1 MTVHKKRKIL
11 KEEKKNGGREKRK
24 KKQGRQFVPFIEPVK
39 ANSVMLMKRSIINE
53 ANYPWC
59 RRDRSALK
67 LYSTVWPTARFR
79 CTRSPET
86 RLSTR
91 DPRCISLF
99 PSFILLPLSLSSSFS
114 TSKALNCRN
123 GTTSNISSFFFF
135 FFFEIFHVTGLHIVS
150 PWSVFLI
157 SNRGR
162 KWTNSLPL
170 CSGIEID
177 GERGEG
183 DRLDLDEMKLKLKHF
198 SSDYKWG
205 EDSDT

>member
-1 MTVHKKRKIL
+1 MTVHKKWKIL

-99 PSFILLPLSLSSSFS
+99 PSFILLPLLVFFHEQSSELSQW
-114 TSKALNCRN
+114 NN
-123 GTTSNISSFFFF
+123 EQHFFFF
-135 FFFEIFHVTGLHIVS
+135 LLLLRNISRYGITYRIAVECIFNLESG
-150 PWSVFLI
+150 PEMNEFLAA
-157 SNRGR
+157 
-162 KWTNSLPL
+162 LL
-170 CSGIEID
+170 
-177 GERGEG
+177 G
-183 DRLDLDEMKLKLKHF
+183 DRDRWRKR
-198 SSDYKWG
+198 G
-205 EDSDT
+205 GG